1 MDDEFQSHLEM
12 LAARFQS
19 HGMTKAEAL
28 QAAKRQFGGVTQM
41 QEELRER
48 SSLAFL
54 DSFWADVR
62 YALRQIRKSPAFAA
76 TAVLTLALGIGANT
90 AIFSLM
96 NAVMFR
102 FLPVQTP
109 KELVKLQ
116 MEAPTRT
123 VPPGDYSFTNA
134 IWEGVRDQQNVFSGA
149 FASSEVQQI
158 DLASGGAVQFIEGVF
173 VSGGYFSTLGMR
185 PAAGRLIST
194 SDDYRGCPLVAV
206 LSYGFWQSHFGA
218 ESAVGSTV
226 SLRGHPFQVIGV
238 TAPRFYGVEVGKNFD
253 VSMPLCASALFD
265 KRNLDS
271 HGRWWLQIIG
281 RIKPGLSLDQ
291 VRSGLALI
299 SPGVMSAAMPEAD
312 AAFQKRFMST
322 KLNAVPAAIGIS
334 ELRGAFADPLRALM
348 AIVVFVLII

>member
-1 MDDEFQSHLEM
+1 SWKDFANAERGLIMATAMRVLFSRLLGLFRRRSFDAAMDDEFQSHLEM

-102 FLPVQTP
+102 FLPVQDP

-158 DLASGGAVQFIEGVF
+158 DLASGGAV
-173 VSGGYFSTLGMR
+173 
-185 PAAGRLIST
+185 
-194 SDDYRGCPLVAV
+194 
-206 LSYGFWQSHFGA
+206 
-218 ESAVGSTV
+218 
-226 SLRGHPFQVIGV
+226 
-238 TAPRFYGVEVGKNFD
+238 
-253 VSMPLCASALFD
+253 
-265 KRNLDS
+265 
-271 HGRWWLQIIG
+271 
-281 RIKPGLSLDQ
+281 
-291 VRSGLALI
+291 
-299 SPGVMSAAMPEAD
+299 
-312 AAFQKRFMST
+312 
-322 KLNAVPAAIGIS
+322 
-334 ELRGAFADPLRALM
+334 
-348 AIVVFVLII
+348 